1 MFVWTHFE
9 NYFWNFLS
17 GLSSQYITW
26 IAPLSWFRSPWNS
39 FVSFSD
45 SISILN
51 DVQFEDVSNS
61 RKSYCW
67 KYFLYA
73 NVKPNQKAKCQV
85 ETSKG
90 EYCNKIFCAT
100 RGSTSALNTHL
111 KNAHGINELS
121 SFLGLDSNL

>member
-1 MFVWTHFE
+1 MLGS
-9 NYFWNFLS
+9 YRFLELLFCPGS
-17 GLSSQYITW
+17 A
-26 IAPLSWFRSPWNS
+26 APGYH

-61 RKSYCW
+61 RKAYCW

-85 ETSKG
+85 EMSKG
-90 EYCNKIFCAT
+90 EYCNKVLSVSGGT
-100 RGSTSALNTHL
+100 TSTLNNHL
-111 KNAHGINELS
+111 KHVHGINELS
-121 SFLGLDSNL
+121 SLLGLD

>member
-1 MFVWTHFE
+1 MFVWTHIE
-9 NYFWNFLS
+9 NYFLFYQCLVVGKFLK
-17 GLSSQYITW
+17 LSLC
-26 IAPLSWFRSPWNS
+26 PKFRSPWNH

-61 RKSYCW
+61 RKAYCW

-121 SFLGLDSNL
+121 SFLRLNSNL